1 MYEIVRGYIMGNT
14 INIGGIEVKSGEQ
27 RSIDLEL
34 PPLYTHTSVSM
45 PVHVINGKKSGP
57 ILFVSAAVHGDEING
72 VEIIRRL
79 INSEKE
85 EMENISGTLIAVP
98 VVNVYGFISQSR
110 YLPDRRDLNRSF
122 PGSNKGT
129 MASRLAHVFIQEI
142 ASKCTHGIDLH
153 TAAINRENLP
163 QIRVALSDGP
173 NNGTE
178 IQNMACAFRA
188 PVVINSGKLLD
199 GSMRKAVSDLGIPIL
214 LYEAGEALRFN
225 EVAIRA
231 GVKGVMNVMRRL
243 NMLPD
248 GEHCDIYN
256 KPLVAN
262 SSSWVRASQSGILR
276 SLLPLGDQVSKGDLL
291 GIVSDPFG
299 ESEEYILA
307 KKSGIVIGKTN
318 LPLVHEGEALFHI
331 AHFDSPD
338 DIADAV
344 GAFQQT
350 HTTPR
355 ER

>member
-1 MYEIVRGYIMGNT
+1 MGNIIT
-14 INIGGIEVKSGEQ
+14 IGGIEVKAGER
-27 RSIDLEL
+27 RSIDIAL

-45 PVHVINGKKSGP
+45 PVHVINGKKPGP

-79 INSEKE
+79 INAEKE
-85 EMENISGTLIAVP
+85 ELENMNGTLIAVP

-122 PGSNKGT
+122 PGSEKGS
-129 MASRLAHVFIQEI
+129 MAARLANVFIEEI

-163 QIRVALSDGP
+163 QIRAALHDGP
-173 NNGTE
+173 NEGAE
-178 IQNMACAFRA
+178 IQNMACAFHA
-188 PVVINSGKLLD
+188 PVVINSSKLQK
-199 GSMRKAVSDLGIPIL
+199 GTMRKAISDLGIPIL

-231 GVKGVMNVMRRL
+231 GVKGVVNVMRRL

-248 GEHCDIYN
+248 GEYCDIYN

-262 SSSWVRASQSGILR
+262 SSSWIRASQSGILR
-276 SLLPLGDQVSKGDLL
+276 SLLPLGDQVNKGDLL

-299 ESEEYILA
+299 ESEEHIFA
-307 KKSGIVIGKTN
+307 SRSGIVIGKSN
-318 LPLVHEGEALFHI
+318 LPLVYEGEALFHI

-344 GAFQQT
+344 GAFQET
-350 HTTPR
+350 HTAPR

>member
-1 MYEIVRGYIMGNT
+1 MGNT
-14 INIGGIEVKSGEQ
+14 INIGGIDIKPGEQ

-45 PVHVINGKKSGP
+45 PVHVINGKKPGP
-57 ILFVSAAVHGDEING
+57 VLFVSAAVHGDEING

-79 INSEKE
+79 INSEKDE
-85 EMENISGTLIAVP
+85 LENIKGTLIAVP

-110 YLPDRRDLNRSF
+110 YLPDRRDLNRFF
-122 PGSNKGT
+122 PGSEKGS
-129 MASRLAHVFIQEI
+129 MAARLAHVFIQEI

-163 QIRVALSDGP
+163 QIRAALNDGSD
-173 NNGTE
+173 NGAE
-178 IQNMACAFRA
+178 IQNMACAFHA
-188 PVVINSGKLLD
+188 PVVINSAKLLD

-231 GVKGVMNVMRRL
+231 GVKGVINVMRRL

-262 SSSWVRASQSGILR
+262 TSSWVRASQSGILR
-276 SLLPLGDQVSKGDLL
+276 SLLPLGDQVNKGDLL

-299 ESEEYILA
+299 ESEEHILA
-307 KKSGIVIGKTN
+307 KKSGIVIGKSN
-318 LPLVHEGEALFHI
+318 LPLVYEGEALFHI
-331 AHFDSPD
+331 AHFDNPD

-344 GAFQQT
+344 GAFQET
-350 HTTPR
+350 HTSA
-355 ER
+355 

>member
-1 MYEIVRGYIMGNT
+1 MGNT
-14 INIGGIEVKSGEQ
+14 INIGGIEVKPGE
-27 RSIDLEL
+27 RCSIDIEL
-34 PPLYTHTSVSM
+34 PPLYTHTSVTM

-79 INSEKE
+79 INSEKDE
-85 EMENISGTLIAVP
+85 LDNISGTLIAVP

-110 YLPDRRDLNRSF
+110 YLPDRRDLNRFF
-122 PGSNKGT
+122 PGSEKGT
-129 MASRLAHVFIQEI
+129 MAARLAHVFIQEI

-163 QIRVALSDGP
+163 QIRAALNDGSD
-173 NNGTE
+173 NGAE
-178 IQNMACAFRA
+178 IQNMACAFHA
-188 PVVINSGKLLD
+188 PVVINSAKLLD
-199 GSMRKAVSDLGIPIL
+199 GSMRKAVSNLGIPIL

-225 EVAIRA
+225 EIAIRA
-231 GVKGVMNVMRRL
+231 GVKGVINVMRRL
-243 NMLPD
+243 KMLAD

-299 ESEEYILA
+299 GSEEHILA
-307 KKSGIVIGKTN
+307 KRSGIVIGKSN
-318 LPLVHEGEALFHI
+318 LPLVYEGEALFHI
-331 AHFDSPD
+331 AHFDNPD
-338 DIADAV
+338 DIAEAV
-344 GAFQQT
+344 GAFQET
-350 HTTPR
+350 HALPR
-355 ER
+355 MR

>member
-1 MYEIVRGYIMGNT
+1 MGNI
-14 INIGGIEVKSGEQ
+14 INIGGIEVKAGER
-27 RSIDLEL
+27 RSIDIEL

-45 PVHVINGKKSGP
+45 PVHVINGKKPGP

-79 INSEKE
+79 INAEKE
-85 EMENISGTLIAVP
+85 ELDNISGTLIAVP

-122 PGSNKGT
+122 PGSEKGS
-129 MASRLAHVFIQEI
+129 MAARLANVFIEEI

-163 QIRVALSDGP
+163 QIRAALHDGP
-173 NNGTE
+173 NEGAE
-178 IQNMACAFRA
+178 IQNMACAFHA
-188 PVVINSGKLLD
+188 PVVINSSKLQK
-199 GSMRKAVSDLGIPIL
+199 GTMRKAVSDLGIPIL

-231 GVKGVMNVMRRL
+231 GVKGVVNVMRRL

-248 GEHCDIYN
+248 GEYCDIYN
-256 KPLVAN
+256 KPLVAD

-276 SLLPLGDQVSKGDLL
+276 SLLPLGDQVNKGDLL

-299 ESEEYILA
+299 ESE
-307 KKSGIVIGKTN
+307 
-318 LPLVHEGEALFHI
+318 
-331 AHFDSPD
+331 
-338 DIADAV
+338 
-344 GAFQQT
+344 
-350 HTTPR
+350 
-355 ER
+355 

>member
-1 MYEIVRGYIMGNT
+1 MGNN
-14 INIGGIEVKSGEQ
+14 IVIGGIEVKPGEQ

-57 ILFVSAAVHGDEING
+57 ILFVSAAIHGDEING

-79 INSEKE
+79 INIEKKE
-85 EMENISGTLIAVP
+85 IESISGTLIAIP

-122 PGSNKGT
+122 PGSNQGS
-129 MASRLAHVFIQEI
+129 MAARLAHVFMQEI

-153 TAAINRENLP
+153 TGATARENLP
-163 QIRVALSDGP
+163 QIRAALHDGP
-173 NNGTE
+173 NNGAD
-178 IQNMACAFRA
+178 IQNMACAFHA
-188 PVVINSGKLLD
+188 PVVINSAKLIE

-231 GVKGVMNVMRRL
+231 GVKGIVNVMRRL
-243 NMLPD
+243 DMLPD
-248 GEHCDIYN
+248 GQHCDIYN
-256 KPLVAN
+256 KPLLAN

-276 SLLPLGDQVSKGDLL
+276 GVLSLGDQVGKGDLL
-291 GIVSDPFG
+291 GVVSDPFG
-299 ESEEYILA
+299 ESEENILA
-307 KKSGIVIGKTN
+307 SKSGIVIGKSN

-331 AHFDSPD
+331 AHFDNPD
-338 DIADAV
+338 DVAEAV
-344 GAFQQT
+344 GAFHET
-350 HTTPR
+350 YNGVAGIN
-355 ER
+355 

>member
-1 MYEIVRGYIMGNT
+1 MGNT
-14 INIGGIEVKSGEQ
+14 INIGGIEVKPGER
-27 RSIDLEL
+27 RSIDIEL
-34 PPLYTHTSVSM
+34 PPLYTHTSVTM

-79 INSEKE
+79 INSEKDE
-85 EMENISGTLIAVP
+85 LDNISGTLIAVP

-110 YLPDRRDLNRSF
+110 YLPDRRDLNRFF
-122 PGSNKGT
+122 PGSEKGT
-129 MASRLAHVFIQEI
+129 MAARLAHVFIQEI

-163 QIRVALSDGP
+163 QIRAALNDGSD
-173 NNGTE
+173 NGAE
-178 IQNMACAFRA
+178 IQNMACAFHA
-188 PVVINSGKLLD
+188 PVVINSAKLLD
-199 GSMRKAVSDLGIPIL
+199 GSMRKAVSNLGIPIL

-225 EVAIRA
+225 EIAIRA
-231 GVKGVMNVMRRL
+231 GVKGVINVMRRL
-243 NMLPD
+243 KMLAD

-299 ESEEYILA
+299 GSEEHILA
-307 KKSGIVIGKTN
+307 KRSGIVIGKSN
-318 LPLVHEGEALFHI
+318 LPLVYEGEALFHI
-331 AHFDSPD
+331 AHFDNPD
-338 DIADAV
+338 DIAEAV
-344 GAFQQT
+344 GAFQET
-350 HTTPR
+350 HALPR
-355 ER
+355 MR

>member
-1 MYEIVRGYIMGNT
+1 
-14 INIGGIEVKSGEQ
+14 
-27 RSIDLEL
+27 
-34 PPLYTHTSVSM
+34 M
-45 PVHVINGKKSGP
+45 PVHVINGKKPGP

-79 INSEKE
+79 INSEKDE
-85 EMENISGTLIAVP
+85 LENISGTLIAVP

-110 YLPDRRDLNRSF
+110 YLPDRRDLNRFF
-122 PGSNKGT
+122 PGSEKGS
-129 MASRLAHVFIQEI
+129 MAARLAHVFIQEI

-163 QIRVALSDGP
+163 QIRAALNDGSD
-173 NNGTE
+173 NGAE
-178 IQNMACAFRA
+178 IQNMACAFHA
-188 PVVINSGKLLD
+188 PVVINSPKLLN

-231 GVKGVMNVMRRL
+231 GVKGVINVMRRL

-248 GEHCDIYN
+248 GEHCDIYT

-262 SSSWVRASQSGILR
+262 ASSWVRASQSGILR
-276 SLLPLGDQVSKGDLL
+276 SLLPLGDQVNKGDLL

-299 ESEEYILA
+299 ESEEHILA
-307 KKSGIVIGKTN
+307 KKSGIVIGKSN
-318 LPLVHEGEALFHI
+318 LPLVYEGEALFHI
-331 AHFDSPD
+331 AHFDNPD

-344 GAFQQT
+344 GAFQET
-350 HTTPR
+350 HTSPR
-355 ER
+355 VR